1 MSDPHAASRRQRQ
14 AATGGQPRGKQK
26 GALRIHVTLMRD
38 EENTSAARRSDS
50 QEHGIP
56 KRRTE
61 QGVLKTHAF
70 RLAKTPSR
78 PSSQTGF
85 CPHCLSS
92 RPSLVLPPTG
102 RLCHP
107 TGFSQ
112 QSPLTEAGTGASPLS
127 ARTLCWDW
135 GPGCS
140 FQLLISTCE
149 AEQGTRG
156 LPPGV
161 HWLCFLVPPRTLSW
175 GSTHGP
181 AGRGAESRM
190 VMT

>member
-1 MSDPHAASRRQRQ
+1 
-14 AATGGQPRGKQK
+14 
-26 GALRIHVTLMRD
+26 MR
-38 EENTSAARRSDS
+38 
-50 QEHGIP
+50 
-56 KRRTE
+56 
-61 QGVLKTHAF
+61 
-70 RLAKTPSR
+70 KTPVPQEVIHRSMGSPSGEQNKGFSKHMLFDLQKLPPPR

-85 CPHCLSS
+85 RPHCLSS

-112 QSPLTEAGTGASPLS
+112 QSHLTEAGTGASPLS

-140 FQLLISTCE
+140 FQLLISTSE